1 MSDHFTILRSKGLNL
16 QTLIASYF
24 PSVTLELVL
33 LLDDSY
39 NNNKLI
45 LGIKEKEK
53 WVASANF
60 TKSKKKH
67 TFLQISQP
75 RSLSK
80 ENRKNITFCVRFCQ
94 SSFLKILQHKEQKM
108 KYYPFLK
115 HSFICF

>member
-39 NNNKLI
+39 NDNKLI

-60 TKSKKKH
+60 TKSKKNIPFFR
-67 TFLQISQP
+67 FLNLVPYQRKIV
-75 RSLSK
+75 LSTLIF
-80 ENRKNITFCVRFCQ
+80 KNSAT
-94 SSFLKILQHKEQKM
+94 
-108 KYYPFLK
+108 
-115 HSFICF
+115 